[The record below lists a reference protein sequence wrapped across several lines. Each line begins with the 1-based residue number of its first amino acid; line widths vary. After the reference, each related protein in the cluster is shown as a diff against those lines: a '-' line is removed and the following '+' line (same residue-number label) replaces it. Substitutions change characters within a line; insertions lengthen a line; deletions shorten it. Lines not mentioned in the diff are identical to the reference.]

1 MSLNQC
7 TTDSETPPK
16 KSNLEQVARCLLD
29 YLNVHG
35 KNSQIYQVLRF
46 LAENTLSRL
55 AEGKDARFNYYNIR
69 EGVIR
74 ETEGDASAWF
84 SRHWKS
90 LNGDFRQR
98 CEEGMQKFAADQGLD
113 VYPWVEK
120 HESDGGAGNQ
130 ALISLIALPIPG
142 ISTSIDACADAAP
155 HDITYIPAEKLK
167 LSWWARWL
175 FDKDQVAEGWR
186 KWLLIWPTIL
196 YVGLT
201 AAGSVFVLFALSL
214 SKHPVTTSDLAAMLI
229 IVLFNWPAYRSLQQF
244 IRLVDDRIIM
254 ASDSMLGFR
263 EFGACLELFRPNARE
278 AGAPKKARMIK
289 YAAQCPV
296 CAAQVLLDAGE
307 PDFPRRIVGR
317 CQESPRE
324 HVFSFDRVTRGGYR
338 LR

>member
-1 MSLNQC
+1 MAKKQGAMES
-7 TTDSETPPK
+7 TTTPE
-16 KSNLEQVARCLLD
+16 NTDLEQVARCLMD

-35 KNSQIYQVLRF
+35 KNAQLYQVLQF
-46 LAENTLSRL
+46 LAESTLSRL
-55 AEGKDARFNYYNIR
+55 AEGMDPRFNYYKIR
-69 EGVIR
+69 EGVTR

-90 LNGDFRQR
+90 LTGDFRLR
-98 CEEGMQKFAADQGLD
+98 CEEGIQKFAADQGLD

-130 ALISLIALPIPG
+130 ALISLIALPIPE
-142 ISTSIDACADAAP
+142 ILAPKKSADATP
-155 HDITYIPAEKLK
+155 HDITYIPAENLK

-175 FDKDQVAEGWR
+175 FDENQVAEGWR

-196 YVGLT
+196 YVALT
-201 AAGSVFVLFALSL
+201 VAGSIFVLIVLSH
-214 SKHPVTTSDLAAMLI
+214 SKQPVTTGDVAAMLI
-229 IVLFNWPAYRSLQQF
+229 IVLFNWLAYRSLQQF
-244 IRLVDDRIIM
+244 TRLVDDRIIM
-254 ASDSMLGFR
+254 ASESMLGFK
-263 EFGACLELFRPNARE
+263 EFGVCLELFRPNAKE
-278 AGAPKKARMIK
+278 VGAPKKARMIK

-296 CAAQVLLDAGE
+296 CSAQVLLDVGE

-324 HVFSFDRVTRGGYR
+324 HVFSFDRATRGGYR

>member
-1 MSLNQC
+1 MSEKQC
-7 TTDSETPPK
+7 TMESSANIQNSE
-16 KSNLEQVARCLLD
+16 LEQVARCLLD

-35 KNSQIYQVLRF
+35 KNSQLYQVLRF

-69 EGVIR
+69 EGVTR
-74 ETEGDASAWF
+74 EKEGDASAWF

-98 CEEGMQKFAADQGLD
+98 CEEGMQKFAADQGIT

-130 ALISLIALPIPG
+130 ALISLVALPIPA
-142 ISTSIDACADAAP
+142 ISTSNDTCSDASSY
-155 HDITYIPAEKLK
+155 DITYIPAEKLK

-175 FDKDQVAEGWR
+175 FDENQVADGWR
-186 KWLLIWPTIL
+186 KWLLIWPTLL
-196 YVGLT
+196 YVVFT
-201 AAGSVFVLFALSL
+201 AVVSVFLIFVLSR
-214 SKHPVTTSDLAAMLI
+214 SEHPVTTSDLAALVI
-229 IVLFNWPAYRSLQQF
+229 IALFNWPAYRSMQQF

-254 ASDSMLGFR
+254 ASDSMVGFR
-263 EFGACLELFRPNARE
+263 EFGACLELFRINAR
-278 AGAPKKARMIK
+278 AVGSPKKARMIK

-296 CAAQVLLDAGE
+296 CAAQILLDAGE

>member
-1 MSLNQC
+1 MSEKQA
-7 TTDSETPPK
+7 TMEMVMTPQ
-16 KSNLEQVARCLLD
+16 NADLEQVARCLLD

-35 KNSQIYQVLRF
+35 KNSQLYQVLRF

-55 AEGKDARFNYYNIR
+55 VEGKDPRFNYYNIR
-69 EGVIR
+69 EGVAR

-90 LNGDFRQR
+90 LTGDFRQR
-98 CEEGMQKFAADQGLD
+98 CEEGMQKFAADQGLGA
-113 VYPWVEK
+113 YPWVEK

-142 ISTSIDACADAAP
+142 ISGSDETSDDTTP
-155 HDITYIPAEKLK
+155 RDITYIPAEKLK

-175 FDKDQVAEGWR
+175 FDEKQVAEGWR

-196 YVGLT
+196 YVVIT
-201 AAGSVFVLFALSL
+201 VAGSAFILFALSL
-214 SKHPVTTSDLAAMLI
+214 NKHPVTTSDLAAIVI
-229 IVLFNWPAYRSLQQF
+229 IVLLNWLAYRSVQQF
-244 IRLVDDRIIM
+244 TRLIDDRIIM
-254 ASDSMLGFR
+254 ASESMLGFR
-263 EFGACLELFRPNARE
+263 EFGVCLELFRPNARE
-278 AGAPKKARMIK
+278 VGAPKKARMVK

-296 CAAQVLLDAGE
+296 CSAQVLLDAGE

-324 HVFSFDRVTRGGYR
+324 HVFSFDRVTCGGYR

>member
-1 MSLNQC
+1 MSEKQGAM
-7 TTDSETPPK
+7 
-16 KSNLEQVARCLLD
+16 KSSTAPQDARLEQVAGCLLD

-35 KNSQIYQVLRF
+35 KNAQIYQVLRF

-55 AEGKDARFNYYNIR
+55 AEGKDARFNYFSIR
-69 EGVIR
+69 KEVTQ

-98 CEEGMQKFAADQGLD
+98 CEEGLQKFSADQGLD

-130 ALISLIALPIPG
+130 ALISLIALPITA
-142 ISTSIDACADAAP
+142 ISTANDTSP
-155 HDITYIPAEKLK
+155 HDITYIPMEKLK

-175 FDKDQVAEGWR
+175 FDENQVAEGWR
-186 KWLLIWPTIL
+186 KWLLIWPTLL
-196 YVGLT
+196 YVMFT
-201 AAGSVFVLFALSL
+201 AVGSIFILFVLSI
-214 SKHPVTTSDLAAMLI
+214 SKHPVTTSDLAAILFI
-229 IVLFNWPAYRSLQQF
+229 IIFNWIAYRALQQF

-254 ASDSMLGFR
+254 ASDSMVGFR